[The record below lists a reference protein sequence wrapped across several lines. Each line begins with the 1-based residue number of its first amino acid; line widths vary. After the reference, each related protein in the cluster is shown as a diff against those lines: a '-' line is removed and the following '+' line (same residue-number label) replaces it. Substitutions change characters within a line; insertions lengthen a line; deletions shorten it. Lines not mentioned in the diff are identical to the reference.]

1 MGYFSLSTIPFL
13 APEMR
18 GQDVVDPLTMP
29 PDWGLAGPT
38 LFVFLPERLGELPLV
53 EDAFPNGY
61 YEEYFSPEGEML
73 FAVYAVS

>member
-13 APEMR
+13 APDMR
-18 GQDVVDPLTMP
+18 GQDVVDPLTGP
-29 PDWGLAGPT
+29 PQWPLVGPT

-53 EDAFPNGY
+53 EQTYPNGR
-61 YEEYFSPEGEML
+61 YEEYHSPDGEFL